1 MILSVEKIR
10 ALINLGNEWSDD
22 RIERK
27 LKSIEQTIRSYT
39 NNNFQNR
46 HVRAHCAVADQNL
59 SISGYIPGLNTG
71 DTIQISESKYNN
83 GLYVV
88 QEQHVDYIVLDR
100 ELFDEPNAMITKVE
114 YPDDVIDCC
123 INLCEWEV
131 KNRSKVG
138 IKSETLSR
146 HSVTYYDQDASN
158 QINGYPVSLLG
169 CLKPYRKARC

>member
-1 MILSVEKIR
+1 MILSVDEAKRI
-10 ALINLGNEWSDD
+10 IGFDGWPDE

-39 NNNFQNR
+39 NNSFQNR
-46 HVRAHCAVADQNL
+46 CVRSEAMVHNNMLYVVE
-59 SISGYIPGLNTG
+59 SIPGLITG
-71 DTIQISESKYNN
+71 DTVQLSESLYNN

-88 QEQHVDYIVLDR
+88 KEIEDNLITLDK
-100 ELFDEPNAMITKVE
+100 ELINESHILLTKVV

-131 KNRSKVG
+131 KNRGKVG
-138 IKSETLSR
+138 VKSETLSR
-146 HSVTYYDQDASN
+146 HSVTYFDQDVNN
-158 QINGYPVSLLG
+158 QVNGYPVSLLG